1 MPSMKKYLLF
11 TVFISGLTSLAAEM
25 AASRLMGNYFGSSNL
40 VWASIIGL
48 ILIYLT
54 VGNFIGGN
62 WADRSPKF
70 GTLYRILA
78 WAGLSIAIVPAV
90 SRPVLRWAADAFD
103 TLQIGVLVGSFAA
116 VMILFVIPII
126 LMGMSSPFAIRLA
139 IQDSKSAGS
148 VSGRIYAISTLG
160 SFIGTFIPVLILI
173 PLVGTYRT
181 FLIHG
186 AILLVCALVGLKL
199 ADGWKAV
206 LRYAWMPLIVVI
218 LFFTVNI
225 GKDKNSIGMIYETES
240 AYNYIQVLEQDGY
253 HMLRLNEGQ
262 GVHSIYHPTTLNY
275 AGPWEQVLV
284 APFFNPAPVKVSDI
298 NSMAIVGL
306 AAGTT
311 ARQASIVFPNI
322 TIDGF
327 EIDPVIVE
335 AGRQYFGMDLPNL
348 NVFVQD
354 GRWGLG
360 HSGRKYQV
368 ISVDAYRPPYIPWH
382 LTTREFFQTVHE
394 HLTDDGVMVINIG
407 RAPDDRRLIN
417 SLASTIRQD
426 FASIHVMDLP
436 GTFNSILFA
445 SVKPTASENLAANY
459 DSLLMNPNSAPLL
472 LETMTVTLGSLQPDP
487 PAAQVFTDDLAPIEG
502 LTNDLILKFMLA
514 GDVEQLQ

>member
-1 MPSMKKYLLF
+1 MKKYLLF
-11 TVFISGLTSLAAEM
+11 TVFISGLTSLAVEM

-54 VGNFIGGN
+54 VGYFIGGS
-62 WADRSPKF
+62 WADRSPRY

-78 WAGLSIAIVPAV
+78 WAGLSVAVIPAI

-103 TLQIGVLVGSFAA
+103 AMQLGVLFGSFVA

-126 LMGMSSPFAIRLA
+126 LLGTSSPFAIRLA
-139 IQDSKSAGS
+139 IQNNNEAGRI
-148 VSGRIYAISTLG
+148 SGKIYAISTLG
-160 SFIGTFIPVLILI
+160 SFIGTFIPVLLLI
-173 PLVGTYRT
+173 PTVGTYRT

-186 AILLVCALVGLKL
+186 AVLLVFALIGLKL
-199 ADGWKAV
+199 EDGWKA
-206 LRYAWMPLIVVI
+206 LLPLSWMPIVVII
-218 LFFTVNI
+218 LFFTMNI
-225 GKDKNSIGMIYETES
+225 GRDKNSVGMIYETES
-240 AYNYIQVLEQDGY
+240 AYNYIQVLEQDGF
-253 HMLRLNEGQ
+253 HMLRLNDGQ
-262 GVHSIYHPTTLNY
+262 GVHSMYHPTIYNY

-284 APFFNPAPVKVSDI
+284 APFFNPAPVEVAGI

-311 ARQASIVFPNI
+311 ARQAIKVYPNI
-322 TIDGF
+322 SIDGF
-327 EIDPVIVE
+327 EIDPEIVKV
-335 AGRQYFGMDLPNL
+335 GNTYFGMNLPQL
-348 NVFVQD
+348 HVFVQD
-354 GRWGLG
+354 GRWGLA

-382 LTTREFFQTVHE
+382 LTTREFFQTVHD
-394 HLTDDGVMVINIG
+394 HLTEDGVMVINIG

-417 SLASTIRQD
+417 SLASTIRTD

-445 SVKPTASENLAANY
+445 SVKPTNAENLAANF
-459 DSLLMNPNSAPLL
+459 DQLLASGNTDPLL
-472 LETMTVTLGSLQPDP
+472 LETMNVTLGNLQKDP
-487 PAAQVFTDDLAPIEG
+487 PEAQVFTDDLAPVEG
-502 LTNDLILKFMLA
+502 LTNNMILKFLLA
-514 GDVEQLQ
+514 GDVEMLQ